1 MREVIGLL
9 AEVQD
14 KAVLEGFGLTCSSDG
29 DSSISQST
37 SCSTRGSDCEW
48 TTEDE
53 TIVNT
58 SLEEQQSG
66 TINAESNK
74 DISRNPR
81 RADPDVALEK
91 NRPLVSPVP
100 DMEHLLLIF
109 WENSLNWFAFVGE
122 LKTLLQNYSEETVTY
137 ALTDFSDNLENMDLT
152 DEEMSQVEISREA
165 YIECER
171 QKAMQDEAWITD
183 CDSGNPDDL
192 LTKELKD
199 QVKQQRQTLKRKVKR
214 ILAHRK
220 AEQRLLKRQL
230 AKRFSKILT
239 KFPNIGRDIEE
250 FVRSSKVGADA
261 WRRTGVL
268 TFDGNVKTGP
278 KVTCKRIQ

>member
-1 MREVIGLL
+1 MSEVIGLL

-48 TTEDE
+48 ITEDE

-58 SLEEQQSG
+58 CLEEQQSG

-74 DISRNPR
+74 DISRNLR

-109 WENSLNWFAFVGE
+109 RENSLNWFAFVGE

-152 DEEMSQVEISREA
+152 DEEMSQVEISRQA
-165 YIECER
+165 YLECER
-171 QKAMQDEAWITD
+171 
-183 CDSGNPDDL
+183 
-192 LTKELKD
+192 
-199 QVKQQRQTLKRKVKR
+199 
-214 ILAHRK
+214 
-220 AEQRLLKRQL
+220 
-230 AKRFSKILT
+230 
-239 KFPNIGRDIEE
+239 
-250 FVRSSKVGADA
+250 
-261 WRRTGVL
+261 
-268 TFDGNVKTGP
+268 
-278 KVTCKRIQ
+278 